1 MRKQKF
7 GLENVRIH
15 SGDVVVLYTDG
26 ITEAM
31 NKDNEVYGEEKLIG
45 MIKKLHLLDA
55 KEIAYAILEDVQ
67 KFTAESR
74 YGDDRT
80 IVVIKR
86 DPKPQSEIKQT
97 ITKE

>member
-1 MRKQKF
+1 MF

-15 SGDVVVLYTDG
+15 SGDVIVLYTDG

-31 NKDNEVYGEEKLIG
+31 NKHNEVYGEERLIE
-45 MIKKLHLLDA
+45 MVKKHHLLESKD
-55 KEIAYAILEDVQ
+55 IAYAILEEVQ

-86 DPKPQSEIKQT
+86 DPKPATPKIIQELP
-97 ITKE
+97 